1 MAHILLNESFMHM
14 RQQGPRVIGNM
25 AITGEPP
32 TTNFIPR
39 MAELRVID
47 PSTIEISN
55 SEPCYLFFRDIDT
68 DDGVLKVTFKTN
80 SVLEVGTYNRGE

>member
-1 MAHILLNESFMHM
+1 M

-32 TTNFIPR
+32 TKIIPR
-39 MAELRVID
+39 TADRRVID
-47 PSTIEISN
+47 PSSIQISN
-55 SEPCYLFFRDIDT
+55 SEPCYLFCRDIDT

-80 SVLEVGTYNRGE
+80 SVSDMGTHNKGE